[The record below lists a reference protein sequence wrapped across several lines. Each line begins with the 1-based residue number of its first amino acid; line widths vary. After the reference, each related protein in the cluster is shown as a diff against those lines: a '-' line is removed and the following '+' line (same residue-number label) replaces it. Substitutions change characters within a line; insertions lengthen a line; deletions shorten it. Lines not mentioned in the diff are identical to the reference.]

1 LCYGRNAV
9 CWLRSEKQSSRLEAE
24 LGARPAQTNCRHRIS
39 DNPAP
44 IRMKTF
50 ADIGDVL
57 VSVLFL
63 GLPVLIGAA
72 GAWFIRW
79 SGRAGRRRR
88 AATVILG
95 NALLSAFL
103 VSLLLAVGE
112 FYFRFCY
119 DTTDA
124 FGLTRVNQR
133 WFDRHWRPN
142 NAGFRDNVSDYPPT
156 RTPGRRRI
164 TFIGDSFTAGHG
176 IPNVEDRFANQIR
189 HLTQDEVHVMAVNGY
204 DTGDE
209 IFVAEELV
217 RQGYQFDQVVL
228 VYVLNDIGD
237 VTDEAYIVDARV
249 RSNPP
254 TNFFIRHSFFL
265 DTYYYW
271 FRGRFDPD
279 VSNYYQFVRKLY
291 NGPTWE
297 AQQKRLLSLRDFIE
311 SHGGRFRVVT
321 FPFLHRLGPGYD
333 YRPVHAQLGQFWR
346 DAGVPHLDLLPLFE
360 AHASANWVVNRHDA
374 HPNQAAH
381 ALAAKAI
388 AEFLQQDFPPH

>member
-1 LCYGRNAV
+1 
-9 CWLRSEKQSSRLEAE
+9 
-24 LGARPAQTNCRHRIS
+24 
-39 DNPAP
+39 
-44 IRMKTF
+44 MKTF

-57 VSVLFL
+57 VCALFL
-63 GLPVLIGAA
+63 LLPVLIGAA

-79 SGRAGRRRR
+79 SGRAGRRQR
-88 AATVILG
+88 APTVILG
-95 NALLSAFL
+95 NVLILAFL
-103 VSLLLAVGE
+103 LSLLLAAGE

-133 WFDRHWRPN
+133 WFDRHWRLN
-142 NAGFRDNVSDYPPT
+142 RAGFRDSLSEYPPG

-176 IPNVEDRFANQIR
+176 IPNVEDRFANRIR
-189 HLTQDEVHVMAVNGY
+189 QLGQDEVHVFAVNGY

-209 IFVAEELV
+209 LYVAEELV

-237 VTDEAYIVDARV
+237 VTGEAYAVDARV
-249 RSNPP
+249 RSKPP

-271 FRGRFDPD
+271 YRGRFDPD
-279 VSNYYQFVRKLY
+279 VSDYYQFVRKLY
-291 NGPTWE
+291 DGPTWE
-297 AQQKRLLSLRDFIE
+297 AQQKRLLSLRDFVA
-311 SHGGRFRVVT
+311 SHGGRLRVVT

-333 YRPVHAQLGQFWR
+333 YRPVHSQLDQFWR
-346 DAGVPHLDLLPLFE
+346 EAGVPHLDLLPLFE
-360 AHASANWVVNRHDA
+360 ASPAAKWTVNRHDA
-374 HPNQAAH
+374 HPNLKAQ
-381 ALAAKAI
+381 ALAAKAL
-388 AEFLQQDFPPH
+388 ADFLRPDLPPQKR